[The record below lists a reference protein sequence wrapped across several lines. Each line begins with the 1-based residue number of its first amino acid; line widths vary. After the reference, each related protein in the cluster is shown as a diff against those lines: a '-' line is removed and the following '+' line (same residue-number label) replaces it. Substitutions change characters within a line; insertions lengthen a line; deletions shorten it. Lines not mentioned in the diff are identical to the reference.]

1 VDVAAVSAAI
11 RHAHAETVA
20 PKFRSLLIGDIDE
33 KSPGEVVTVADRA
46 CEQLLGPLL
55 RDIVDAPV
63 VGEEQASSSPD
74 LIDLVDA
81 APSCWLLDPIDGTA
95 NFAAGSP
102 EYAVMVGFVER
113 GRVTASW
120 IFQPEFEVMAVAALG
135 AGATRNGRPVRCQ
148 EPASEVS
155 SWRPVIKDRFLPPA
169 VEETVGVASAA
180 MGPRYDGGN
189 CAGIEYPALV
199 GGEHTLLLYWRT
211 LPWDH
216 GPCVLYATEAGCE
229 ARRPNGERYS
239 VGVPG
244 DGLVVGHQAIMAT
257 AHALF
262 FGAETPADG
271 NDDV

>member
-1 VDVAAVSAAI
+1 MAAAI

-20 PKFRSLLIGDIDE
+20 PKFRSLLVGDIDE

-46 CEQLLGPLL
+46 CEELLGPLL
-55 RDIVDAPV
+55 RDIVDAPI
-63 VGEEQASSSPD
+63 VGEESASSSPD
-74 LIDLVDA
+74 LVDLVAD
-81 APSCWLLDPIDGTA
+81 APSCWLVDPIDGTS

-102 EYAVMVGFVER
+102 EYAVMVGFVES

-148 EPASEVS
+148 APASDS
-155 SWRPVIKDRFLPPA
+155 SRWRPVIKDRFLPPA
-169 VEETVGVASAA
+169 VEETVRVGSAA
-180 MGPRYDGGN
+180 MGPRHDGAN

-216 GPCVLYATEAGCE
+216 GPGVLYATEAGCE
-229 ARRPNGERYS
+229 AWRPNGERFS
-239 VGVPG
+239 VRDPG
-244 DGLVVGHQAIMAT
+244 DGLIVGHREIMPT
-257 AHALF
+257 TRALL
-262 FGAETPADG
+262 FGAATPDEG
-271 NDDV
+271 SDV